1 MVPPTAHAPFA
12 IRPARPDDAP
22 ALAALMDG
30 IYAERR
36 WFVGDVGPTAG
47 ELRRRLRALDPARL
61 WFGVAVAPSGD
72 GEALLGW
79 LEARRFALPRL
90 AHVASLTLAVA
101 PEARRR
107 GVGRSLLRAVEPWA
121 ARVGVVKLRLDVRA
135 SNAAALALYAAEGYV
150 EEGRERRQ
158 IRDADGED
166 DNVVLA
172 KFLD

>member
-1 MVPPTAHAPFA
+1 ME
-12 IRPARPDDAP
+12 
-22 ALAALMDG
+22 G

-47 ELRRRLRALDPARL
+47 ELRRKLRALDVTRV
-61 WFGVAVAPSGD
+61 WFGVAVAPPGAD
-72 GEALLGW
+72 DEAPLGW
-79 LEARRFALPRL
+79 LEARRYALPRL

-101 PEARRR
+101 PAARRR
-107 GVGRSLLRAVEPWA
+107 GVGRALLRAVEPWA
-121 ARVGVVKLRLDVRA
+121 GRVGVAKLRLDVRA
-135 SNAAALALYAAEGYV
+135 SNAAALALYASEGYV

-172 KFLD
+172 KFLALGGGAGGSESARS